1 MQVTE
6 ENFEKVAEIIGH
18 LSEFLIKVHGTTSYR
33 QINLKERISMAQ
45 LGLDALEEYRK
56 DLLEACRDT
65 KSEESVIGF

>member
-6 ENFEKVAEIIGH
+6 ENLEKVAEIIGY
-18 LSEFLIKVHGTTSYR
+18 LGEFLVRIHGTASYK

-56 DLLEACRDT
+56 DLLEACRET
-65 KSEESVIGF
+65 KSEESVVGF